1 MAPPGDDAI
10 EESISQVRLLN
21 KALAA
26 TPYSFP
32 EDEAGEKRV
41 KTLLELCRSID
52 LRQARI
58 RERFAKETADIRDR
72 IDLFVGTTMV
82 YESNALEQAGLPLD
96 QTRDVVRETSFD
108 ELDRLATELAK
119 SALLNDKHML
129 EVVGLHQSTIWAS
142 ELASEFGSKLRPF
155 TEVDL
160 RNLHRLATRGE
171 TFAGEYRTKAVGIGG
186 KHRPLQETI
195 DGLISGEGLLPGQG
209 ETDNRSTSQA
219 GVEFSSPAAI
229 SAEMSDLV
237 EWINSY
243 EVNPALAACV
253 AHSWLAYV
261 HPFEDGNGRV
271 ARLLANLVLMRASWP
286 PLVIRETDRLQ
297 YLDALA
303 HSDEGSDLLPVFD
316 LFVISIKRHLRHIEK
331 PDLAERLFD
340 ADLQRSPGE
349 RFELW
354 SNMVTD
360 LLNRIREQLDVSPTR
375 AEVRDVLGAGEGLR
389 MFRLF
394 VPRLS
399 TLLQIE
405 QGDKGGNAWL
415 AKVFDRSRI
424 IDHLIW
430 LGHSSQLCNL
440 DDTLPS
446 LFFGVRDKRSGA
458 RRPYRNPWDYCPF
471 KVKEVVIRPSVG
483 ETPFLLRYE
492 GQVTEW
498 VNAADAAAEITES
511 LLGVWAT
518 TEIHESQARF

>member
-1 MAPPGDDAI
+1 
-10 EESISQVRLLN
+10 
-21 KALAA
+21 
-26 TPYSFP
+26 
-32 EDEAGEKRV
+32 
-41 KTLLELCRSID
+41 
-52 LRQARI
+52 
-58 RERFAKETADIRDR
+58 
-72 IDLFVGTTMV
+72 MV
-82 YESNALEQAGLPLD
+82 YESNALEQAGLPID
-96 QTRDVVRETSFD
+96 QTRDVARETSYD
-108 ELDRLATELAK
+108 KLDRLAAELAK
-119 SALLNDKHML
+119 SALVNDKHML
-129 EVVGLHQSTIWAS
+129 EVVGLHQSNIWAS
-142 ELASEFGSKLRPF
+142 ELASEFGLKSRPF

-186 KHRPLQETI
+186 KHLPLQETI
-195 DGLISGEGLLPGQG
+195 DGVSLGEGLWTGKG

-229 SAEMSDLV
+229 SAEMSELV
-237 EWINSY
+237 KWINSY
-243 EVNPALAACV
+243 EGNPALAACV

-331 PDLAERLFD
+331 PDLAEMLFD
-340 ADLQRSPGE
+340 ADLKRSPGE

-360 LLNRIREQLDVSPTR
+360 LLNQIREQLEISPAR
-375 AEVRDVLGAGEGLR
+375 EPLGIAPDLR
-389 MFRLF
+389 MIRVF
-394 VPRLS
+394 VPRFS

-415 AKVFDRSRI
+415 AKVFDRSRH

-430 LGHSSQLCNL
+430 LGHSSWLCDL
-440 DDTLPS
+440 DDTLPA

-471 KVKEVVIRPSVG
+471 RVKEVVIRPSVG
-483 ETPFLLRYE
+483 ETPYLLRYD

-498 VNAADAAAEITES
+498 VSVADAAVKITES
-511 LLGVWAT
+511 LLGVWAS

>member
-1 MAPPGDDAI
+1 MTPPRNDAI
-10 EESISQVRLLN
+10 EEPISKARLLN
-21 KALAA
+21 KALDA

-41 KTLLELCRSID
+41 STLLELCRSID
-52 LRQARI
+52 LRQARVT
-58 RERFAKETADIRDR
+58 ERFAKETEEIRDR
-72 IDLFVGTTMV
+72 IDLFIGTTMV
-82 YESNALEQAGLPLD
+82 YESNALEQAGLPID
-96 QTRDVVRETSFD
+96 QTRDVARETSYD
-108 ELDRLATELAK
+108 KLDRLAAELAK
-119 SALLNDKHML
+119 SALVNDKHLL

-142 ELASEFGSKLRPF
+142 ELASEFGSRSRPF

-186 KHRPLQETI
+186 KHLPLQETI
-195 DGLISGEGLLPGQG
+195 DGLISGEGLLPGKG
-209 ETDNRSTSQA
+209 ETDNRSVSQA

-229 SAEMSDLV
+229 SAEMSKLV
-237 EWINSY
+237 EWINSH
-243 EVNPALAACV
+243 EGNPALAACV

-331 PDLAERLFD
+331 PDLAEMLFD
-340 ADLQRSPGE
+340 ADLKRSPGE

-360 LLNRIREQLDVSPTR
+360 LLNRIREQLDVSPER
-375 AEVRDVLGAGEGLR
+375 EALGDAFGFVPDLR
-389 MFRLF
+389 MYRLF

-405 QGDKGGNAWL
+405 QGETGGNAWL
-415 AKVFDRSRI
+415 AKVFDRSRT

-440 DDTLPS
+440 DETLPS

-471 KVKEVVIRPSVG
+471 RVKEVVIRPSVG
-483 ETPFLLRYE
+483 EMPFLLRYD

-498 VNAADAAAEITES
+498 VSATDAAAKITES
-511 LLGVWAT
+511 LLAVSASV
-518 TEIHESQARF
+518 EIHESQARF